1 MLRIIII
8 LFGIMLSSSV
18 LAETVKIASNTNLL
32 IGLSAASTWTYG
44 NRTQTL
50 NLESDVTKTY
60 TANQPTNVIPS
71 FELLIGCEKPI
82 MTSHPIIGQLGLR
95 FAEAGN
101 ANLTGDIWEDAN
113 PNLNNFNYEYK
124 VRHFDVSVKGRLI
137 GAFGFYV
144 DPYISG
150 SMGVGINRAYDF
162 TITPK
167 ISSEVA
173 APPFA
178 SNTQAAFTYT
188 VGIGL
193 QRKFYE
199 NFEVAVG
206 YEFADWGKS
215 SLLPA
220 SGQVTNQAPSLNH
233 LYAQSLQLSL
243 FFV

>member
-1 MLRIIII
+1 
-8 LFGIMLSSSV
+8 MLSNSV
-18 LAETVKIASNTNLL
+18 FAGRI
-32 IGLSAASTWTYG
+32 IGLSGAATWTSG
-44 NRTQTL
+44 NQTQTL
-50 NLESDVTKTY
+50 ALESDVLKTY
-60 TANQPTNVIPS
+60 TASQPSNVIPS
-71 FELLIGCEKPI
+71 FELLIGYEKPI

-95 FAEAGN
+95 LAEAGN
-101 ANLTGDIWEDAN
+101 ATLNGDIWEDAN
-113 PNLNNFNYEYK
+113 PNFDNFNYDYK
-124 VRHFDVSVKGRLI
+124 IRHFDISVKGRLI

-150 SMGVGINRAYDF
+150 SIGLGVNRAYDF

-178 SNTQAAFTYT
+178 SNTTTAFTYT

-193 QRKFYE
+193 QRKCYE
-199 NFEVAVG
+199 NFEVALG
-206 YEFADWGKS
+206 YEFADWGRS
-215 SLLPA
+215 SLSAA